1 MAITD
6 IKQYAHLT
14 KADVDE
20 LARELEAIRND
31 IEEARGERDAR
42 YVRRTIQLQRALAAG
57 GRVAL
62 MASRNKV
69 AWVAGTAMLA
79 VAKIIENMELGHNIT
94 HGQWDWM
101 NDPAIHS
108 TEWEWDTTSPSVH
121 WKKSHN
127 FIHHKYTNIVGLDDD
142 VGYGIMRVTRAEP
155 WSRWMLGNPIYN
167 LLLGTLFEW
176 GVAALGLELSAVR
189 RDEKSWAEVRKDLR
203 IILKKIGKQVGKD

>member
-14 KADVDE
+14 EADVDE
-20 LARELEAIRND
+20 LARELDAIRSD
-31 IEEARGERDAR
+31 IEESRGERDAR

-79 VAKIIENMELGHNIT
+79 AAKIIENMELGHNII

-101 NDPAIHS
+101 NDPEVHS
-108 TEWEWDTTSPSVH
+108 TSWEWDTVCPSVQ
-121 WKKSHN
+121 WKYSHN
-127 FIHHKYTNIVGLDDD
+127 YIHHKYTNVVGKDND
-142 VGYGIMRVTRAEP
+142 VGYGILRVTSAQKWP
-155 WSRWMLGNPIYN
+155 PMYVGQPVYN
-167 LLLGTLFEW
+167 
-176 GVAALGLELSAVR
+176 AL
-189 RDEKSWAEVRKDLR
+189 
-203 IILKKIGKQVGKD
+203 